1 MGRPSKTVNQVKEL
15 HALFLTRFPLGQP
28 IENDVFYTLVCR
40 CCEPPISDAMARV
53 VVRTGANLGYWQRIL
68 SRGPGR
74 PGAVALLPGPPQAP
88 IESPV
93 GQPSPVAQ
101 PG

>member
-15 HALFLTRFPLGQP
+15 HALFLTRFPVGQP
-28 IENDVFYTLVCR
+28 IENEVFYTLVSR
-40 CCEPPISDAMARV
+40 CSEPQISDAMARV
-53 VVRTGANLGYWQRIL
+53 VVRTGALLGYWRRIL

-74 PGAVALLPGPPQAP
+74 PGAVALLPGPLPAP
-88 IESPV
+88 TQPPE
-93 GQPSPVAQ
+93 GQSSPVAQ